1 MRTLSLSKRQRRFV
15 AISVCLVLLF
25 AGGYAVRRPLLASPA
40 VYLRIEDPLRPADL
54 IAVMPSEWQGVDYG
68 IELYKKGYAPKLMLI
83 GGYPFKLITQ
93 TGASF
98 RVVKMD
104 WEQIAR
110 GIALQAGVPD
120 SAILTRGGSS
130 TYEQARQ
137 FVELAQA
144 NHLATVIIVTDN
156 VHPRRISW
164 SVAKCHTSA
173 QRTLIYSPVPGSSYL
188 PQEQFDADQWWAS
201 EDSAKEVF
209 AEYVKLGYYLAFGS
223 R

>member
-1 MRTLSLSKRQRRFV
+1 
-15 AISVCLVLLF
+15 
-25 AGGYAVRRPLLASPA
+25 
-40 VYLRIEDPLRPADL
+40 
-54 IAVMPSEWQGVDYG
+54 
-68 IELYKKGYAPKLMLI
+68 
-83 GGYPFKLITQ
+83 
-93 TGASF
+93 
-98 RVVKMD
+98 MD

-144 NHLATVIIVTDN
+144 NHLTTVIIVTDD

-164 SVAKCHTSA
+164 SVAKFPASA
-173 QRTLIYSPVPGSSYL
+173 QLTLIYSPVPGSIYL

>member
-1 MRTLSLSKRQRRFV
+1 MPTLSLSKRQRRFV

-40 VYLRIEDPLRPADL
+40 VYLRIEDQLRPADL
-54 IAVMPSEWQGVDYG
+54 IAVMPSDWQGVDYG

-83 GGYPFKLITQ
+83 GGYPFKLVAQ

-120 SAILTRGGSS
+120 SAILTRGASS
-130 TYEQARQ
+130 TYEQVSQ

-144 NHLATVIIVTDN
+144 NHLATVIIVTDDL
-156 VHPRRISW
+156 HPRRISW
-164 SVAKCHTSA
+164 SVAKFPASA
-173 QRTLIYSPVPGSSYL
+173 QLTLIYSPVPGDIYL
-188 PQEQFDADQWWAS
+188 PQEQFEADQWWAS
-201 EDSAKEVF
+201 EDGAKEVF